1 VGWGPGEEAKVKQ
14 QRVQKPV
21 RAAGTK
27 RAQRER
33 QDGER
38 GRQEVREDVRK
49 AFFPE
54 NA

>member
-1 VGWGPGEEAKVKQ
+1 MKQ

-27 RAQRER
+27 RAEQER

-38 GRQEVREDVRK
+38 GRQEVREDVRR
-49 AFFPE
+49 AWFPE
-54 NA
+54 TA